1 MLSERGAIDSR
12 ATSQSASVLK
22 SVDKSQQSSFFMSF
36 LFGIVFSFIFF
47 TILHCSFFIYVL
59 HYFYENF
66 MGNLSKYQIKIG
78 RKLYGVFNGF
88 NTSAV
93 VIGLLNAF
101 NSLSDSK
108 NPRKF

>member
-1 MLSERGAIDSR
+1 
-12 ATSQSASVLK
+12 
-22 SVDKSQQSSFFMSF
+22 
-36 LFGIVFSFIFF
+36 
-47 TILHCSFFIYVL
+47 
-59 HYFYENF
+59 